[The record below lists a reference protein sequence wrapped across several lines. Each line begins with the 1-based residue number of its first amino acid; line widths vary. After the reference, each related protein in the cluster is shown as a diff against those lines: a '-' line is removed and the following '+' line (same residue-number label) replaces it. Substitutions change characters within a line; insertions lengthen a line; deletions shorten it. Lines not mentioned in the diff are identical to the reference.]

1 MKEEPEAQMVEA
13 LAATSLKLYRIAA
26 EMQDETASDIA
37 CVAVMSLLR
46 LHLLHLESA
55 FSTPPQLQ
63 AAMLLRHLL
72 GNEALSNSR
81 QLALMST
88 RVHLNLGLGSIAFEH
103 YSYAKIKEM
112 LNDTTAWV
120 LLSRISQSHPFDTRG
135 LRGFSADEELT
146 KVIASIEKM
155 EARTGDF
162 LYKDLQD
169 FGFDTAFDLIDFK
182 RKGRSSLTKHACMI
196 ERRRIA
202 RLKGKTVDRQLDLDV
217 KGMSQEASPKHR
229 SIEFRPKAPA
239 NPNQTMSTS
248 R

>member
-1 MKEEPEAQMVEA
+1 MQQDPEAHIVEA
-13 LAATSLKLYRIAA
+13 LATSSLKLYRIAA
-26 EMQDETASDIA
+26 EMQDETTPDIA

-46 LHLLHLESA
+46 LHILHLESA
-55 FSTPPQLQ
+55 LSTPPQLQ

-72 GNEALSNSR
+72 SNEALRNSR
-81 QLALMST
+81 QLALVST
-88 RVHLNLGLGSIAFEH
+88 RVHLNLGLGTIAFEH

-120 LLSRISQSHPFDTRG
+120 LLSRISQSHPFDARG
-135 LRGFSADEELT
+135 PRGFSADEELV

-182 RKGRSSLTKHACMI
+182 RKARSSLTKHACMI

-202 RLKGKTVDRQLDLDV
+202 RLHGKTVDRQLDLDM
-217 KGMSQEASPKHR
+217 KGTSDAISL
-229 SIEFRPKAPA
+229 
-239 NPNQTMSTS
+239 NNYQTPPGSS
-248 R
+248 S